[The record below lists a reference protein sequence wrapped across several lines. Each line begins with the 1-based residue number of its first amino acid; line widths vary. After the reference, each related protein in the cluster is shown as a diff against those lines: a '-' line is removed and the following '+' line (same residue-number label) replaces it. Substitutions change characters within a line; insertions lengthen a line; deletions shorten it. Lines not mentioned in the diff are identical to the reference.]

1 MSIFR
6 SNTLF
11 LFLRYYSLLFLFIIC
26 PTTFLVAGG
35 IAVGAEV
42 EIVEIEEVE
51 KEVAIE
57 TSVGIVIEK
66 EVEMTVGE
74 VEMIREGMGK
84 EEEIEAATIGVKEE
98 EKTVKTLAT
107 KKGKSIYYLFYN

>member
-1 MSIFR
+1 M
-6 SNTLF
+6 
-11 LFLRYYSLLFLFIIC
+11 LLSLFIIC
-26 PTTFLVAGG
+26 HTTFLVAGG

-98 EKTVKTLAT
+98 EKTVKIRTDDHIGLYDYIM
-107 KKGKSIYYLFYN
+107 K